1 NALTRTPFPSRN
13 SCSSLSSSLP
23 VSALPIPCG
32 RSYLPY
38 DASSVS
44 CAIGSTL
51 GGSPHPCAF
60 LRSARGAAGRKAQGG
75 EPYSAVLSPTR
86 PDHEFERNGTD
97 RGLGC
102 PKRRRE
108 VGRGKG
114 WSPGSGAGGGK
125 RRPEMAMG
133 TGHARNSRADRV
145 QLRSQVTVPI
155 RLTISTV

>member
-23 VSALPIPCG
+23 VSALPITCG

-38 DASSVS
+38 EASSVI

-60 LRSARGAAGRKAQGG
+60 LRSAGGAVGRKAQGG

-86 PDHEFERNGTD
+86 PDHEFKRNGTD
-97 RGLGC
+97 RGRGR
-102 PKRRRE
+102 PKRRGE

-114 WSPGSGAGGGK
+114 RPPGSGAGRGK
-125 RRPEMAMG
+125 RHPEMAMG
-133 TGHARNSRADRV
+133 TSHARNPRADRS
-145 QLRSQVTVPI
+145 QL
-155 RLTISTV
+155 